1 MKKKLKKKQ
10 NLDKKQF
17 FFKNKKDRLK
27 KTTVFFQT
35 LPFGLTKSA
44 AIHKQAGEQLHSLM
58 ADYPSAPLDM
68 PIAKYDN
75 HTPLT
80 MYYGGHLVHYHLR
93 NSLPQLVVYHSF
105 QPHTVPVDQDFVRV
119 AKD

>member
-1 MKKKLKKKQ
+1 
-10 NLDKKQF
+10 
-17 FFKNKKDRLK
+17 
-27 KTTVFFQT
+27 
-35 LPFGLTKSA
+35 
-44 AIHKQAGEQLHSLM
+44 M

-80 MYYGGHLVHYHLR
+80 MYYGRHLVHYQLR

-105 QPHTVPVDQDFVRV
+105 QPHTMPFDQDFVRV